1 MQECTVSPHPNL
13 PPIPAWGYGRSG
25 HPVST
30 PGPLLEA
37 QASVRSLIRWD
48 NALCAKELPYTVV
61 VMPTDDAADPVQNHL
76 GSEGVAPTMP
86 MHAPIGW
93 LSTHLHGGHTEPES
107 DGWPDHMI
115 EPGESQRCRY
125 ANDDDNADLGFRK
138 VGAALWYHDH
148 AMDATR
154 LHVYAGL
161 AGAYLVRHPGEADL
175 GLPTSVEEGKAVL
188 IIQDRN
194 VDVAQD
200 GSVRLL
206 HKTTTETAEFFGPL
220 TLVNGKLCPRMG
232 VRSAVARL
240 RIYNGSN
247 ARYYRLH
254 LLDDAGAVAHSRVL
268 VIGSDGGL
276 LWKAQPLADDGS
288 ITLAPGERIDL
299 LVDLRGLVGQH
310 LYLVNSAQA
319 PFSGDPAPADR
330 RCRARRNSAPTRR

>member
-1 MQECTVSPHPNL
+1 
-13 PPIPAWGYGRSG
+13 
-25 HPVST
+25 
-30 PGPLLEA
+30 
-37 QASVRSLIRWD
+37 LIRWD

-175 GLPTSVEEGKAVL
+175 GLPTSVEEGEAVL

-200 GSVRLL
+200 GSGRLL